1 MAFGIDDA
9 LLMAGGQIVSGMMG
23 SGAAEDAANIQAGA
37 TREATG
43 EQRRQ
48 FDLNRQDLAPYRGLG
63 SAAVMRLRDLLGIGG
78 TSGGVRSLDDIKS
91 ELAASG
97 RFGSAGGQAGQLE
110 KAINYEEDA
119 NGGKFVFADGTRS
132 DNQYRM
138 ASGGGGID
146 NAALNAE
153 AERIFNAQGPS
164 AASQSTSGQLSSG
177 SVLSRRM
184 TMDDLMNDTVYNQSG
199 IVKAGNAVDPSVL
212 TKKFSV
218 SDFYDDPVVKLGMD
232 FGLNEGRKAIDR
244 GAGAAGLRNSGATL
258 KELTRFG
265 TDYAGGMASDSRN
278 RFLQDQGTM
287 RDLLAYGD
295 VMRAGAEDR
304 FTGNQDRTF
313 NQLAG
318 ASGVGQTAAT
328 TGASLGSGL
337 SGNIANLISAGG
349 NAQAASKLAGSN
361 AMTNAF
367 STIGNWWNQQNTLDK
382 LSGMRGAS
390 SIWKPAAGSYSGM
403 AVPMGGGYLNTGGWE

>member
-1 MAFGIDDA
+1 MFDS
-9 LLMAGGQIVSGMMG
+9 LLSLAGPLIGGMMG
-23 SGAAEDAANIQAGA
+23 SDTASEAAGIQANA
-37 TREATG
+37 TNAATG

-78 TSGGVRSLDDIKS
+78 GGADGGGRSLDDIKR

-97 RFGSAGGQAGQLE
+97 RFGSAGGQSGGQLE
-110 KAINYEEDA
+110 KAINFEETA
-119 NGGKFVFADGTRS
+119 NGGQFVFADGTRS

-138 ASGGGGID
+138 AGGAGGLD

-153 AERIFNAQGPS
+153 AERIYSAQGPS
-164 AASQSTSGQLSSG
+164 AASQSTSGQLSPG

-184 TMDDLMNDTVYNQSG
+184 TMDDLLNDTVYNQSG
-199 IVKAGNAVDPSVL
+199 IVKAGNSIDPSVL

-218 SDFYDDPVVKLGMD
+218 ADFYDDPVVKLGMD
-232 FGLNEGRKAIDR
+232 FGLTEGRKAIDR

-265 TDYAGGMASDSRN
+265 TDYAGGMADASRG
-278 RFLQDQGTM
+278 RFIDDQGRM
-287 RDLLAYGD
+287 RDLMAYGD
-295 VMRAGAEDR
+295 VMRSGAEDR

-318 ASGVGQTAAT
+318 VSGLGQTAAS
-328 TGASLGSGL
+328 TGASLGTGL

-367 STIGNWWNQQNTLDK
+367 STMGNWWNQQNMLDK